1 MELSFLYAIPHNE
14 ILDKFFLLV
23 TAIAGSYGQIWLIV
37 GVALL
42 FFKKTRRAGAA
53 VLLSYVFVFVLGQY
67 VLKNLFDRP
76 RPCHVDQA
84 FQLLVDRPSSSS
96 FPSTHSAWSFA
107 AATAIFMRHRKAGI
121 PVFIVAA
128 IIAFSRMYLFLHF
141 PTDVL
146 VGIVFGVVVGLAAT
160 FICNLWKKD
169 KMEENGTSGD
179 VADKANG
186 PETIGE
192 AIDKTTVSAT
202 DKAPGI

>member
-23 TAIAGSYGQIWLIV
+23 TAIAGSYGQLWLVV
-37 GVALL
+37 GVVLL

-76 RPCHVDQA
+76 RPCHIDQT
-84 FQLLVDRPSSSS
+84 FELLVKRPSSSS

-107 AATAIFMRHRKAGI
+107 AATAVFMRHRKAGI

-146 VGIVFGVVVGLAAT
+146 AGIVFGILMGLAAT
-160 FICNLWKKD
+160 FICGLWRKEKKAETEVEAADRADD
-169 KMEENGTSGD
+169 K
-179 VADKANG
+179 
-186 PETIGE
+186 
-192 AIDKTTVSAT
+192 AIDK
-202 DKAPGI
+202 

>member
-14 ILDKFFLLV
+14 VLDKFFLLV

-37 GVALL
+37 GLALL

-76 RPCHVDQA
+76 RPCHIDQT
-84 FQLLVDRPSSSS
+84 FELLVKRPSSSS

-107 AATAIFMRHRKAGI
+107 AATAVFMRHRKAGI

-146 VGIVFGVVVGLAAT
+146 AGIVFGILMGLAAT
-160 FICNLWKKD
+160 FICGLWRKEKKAETEPEVEAADRADD
-169 KMEENGTSGD
+169 K
-179 VADKANG
+179 
-186 PETIGE
+186 
-192 AIDKTTVSAT
+192 AIDK
-202 DKAPGI
+202 